1 MCIPPAPG
9 WMCER
14 PALVV
19 RMKVA
24 YEENMLEK
32 RRLLEEE
39 KRLAD
44 AAKAAEAIANSFL
57 ASEDGM
63 IMVREEAEKRMAVR
77 KQKSGNAAT
86 TSTIKDLL
94 SQ

>member
-1 MCIPPAPG
+1 
-9 WMCER
+9 MCER

-24 YEENMLEK
+24 YEENMIEM

-39 KRLAD
+39 TRLND
-44 AAKAAEAIANSFL
+44 AAKAADAIAKAFL

-63 IMVREEAEKRMAVR
+63 IMVREEAEKRTKRIFHGVE
-77 KQKSGNAAT
+77 
-86 TSTIKDLL
+86 DLL

>member
-1 MCIPPAPG
+1 
-9 WMCER
+9 MCER

-24 YEENMLEK
+24 YEENMIEK

-39 KRLAD
+39 TRLND
-44 AAKAAEAIANSFL
+44 AAKAADAIAKAFL

-63 IMVREEAEKRMAVR
+63 IMVREEAEKRR
-77 KQKSGNAAT
+77 DLAT
-86 TSTIKDLL
+86 VSTKRIFHGVEGLL